1 LGTEVSSTWRSSEKE
16 NVRVPAKVARTT
28 FWSRSRYH
36 RRMKRDDSVLVAC
49 WTTRTPMV
57 TTKPSRPTM
66 APTRTLSTPVAVEGE
81 YRQAAGSETLWS
93 SQMVS
98 CPSSGPSSAP
108 RIGRAYR
115 LPLNCWRTRKTI
127 PHDIAAPSRASMP
140 RTARPGI
147 TRSG

>member
-1 LGTEVSSTWRSSEKE
+1 
-16 NVRVPAKVARTT
+16 
-28 FWSRSRYH
+28 
-36 RRMKRDDSVLVAC
+36 
-49 WTTRTPMV
+49 
-57 TTKPSRPTM
+57 M

-115 LPLNCWRTRKTI
+115 LPLSCWRTRKTI
-127 PHDIAAPSRASMP
+127 PHDIVAPFPGQHAPHRRAGHYPFWVSGSSTWKRVSPGLEVKRRSPWWRWTTIRQLMSRP
-140 RTARPGI
+140 RPVPLPTALVV
-147 TRSG
+147 